1 MDIGKEQSKMPKVKY
16 DGIQFDSELE
26 VEYYKYLCELWHK
39 GEVLEIL
46 YHPKAIENLIGKRSY
61 TPDFCVLY
69 PDRIEIIETK
79 GYNPYSKMIDDQ
91 IHNVMLSKNQELRDW
106 LNENYD
112 AIYDN
117 RIQVN
122 FNSFRVS
129 YKKVKYLKAYGF
141 VDWDFKNPNTIANK
155 RKEKINDLSTE
166 IKALRDFKKDA
177 ERYFRYHIKV
187 VQNEKL
193 TKPQKEWYY
202 NYVKKLREEYGNNNE
217 TN

>member
-1 MDIGKEQSKMPKVKY
+1 MAKVEY
-16 DGIQFDSELE
+16 EGITFDSELE
-26 VEYYKYLCELWHK
+26 VEYYKCLDELWHK

-46 YHPKAIENLIGKRSY
+46 YHPKAIENLVGKRSY

-69 PDRIEIIETK
+69 ADRIEIVETK

-91 IHNVMLSKNQELRDW
+91 IHNVMLSKNQWFLANYVAGTRMYWTRFEDW
-106 LNENYD
+106 DRNIKNG
-112 AIYDN
+112 N
-117 RIQVN
+117 V
-122 FNSFRVS
+122 F
-129 YKKVKYLKAYGF
+129 YKKLKYLKAYGF

-166 IKALRDFKKDA
+166 IKALKDFKKDA
-177 ERYFRYHIKV
+177 ERYFRYHLKI

-202 NYVKKLREEYGNNNE
+202 NYVKKLREEYGSNNE